1 MNKIDEILNRDDFEL
16 QRLLCEIRAKNGLPP
31 EDDLTRYQP

>member
-1 MNKIDEILNRDDFEL
+1 MNKIEETLNDKDFEL

-31 EDDLTRYQP
+31 ENEFA